1 MSNLKLEV
9 LLKAVDQATRPFK
22 AVQNASRALSGDI
35 RNSQN
40 SLKDLNAQ
48 AGKIDGFRKSSAQLA
63 VTGQKLKDAKA
74 EAAALAIQFKNT
86 ASPTRAQAQAME
98 SAKRTAA
105 QLQTQFNGLR
115 LSGC

>member
-1 MSNLKLEV
+1 MSNVKLEM
-9 LLKAVDQATRPFK
+9 LLKAGDLATRPFK
-22 AVQNASRALSGDI
+22 AVQNASMALSGDI

-40 SLKDLNAQ
+40 TLKDLNAQ

-86 ASPTRAQAQAME
+86 AKPFR
-98 SAKRTAA
+98 R
-105 QLQTQFNGLR
+105 
-115 LSGC
+115 

>member
-48 AGKIDGFRKSSAQLA
+48 AGRIEGFRKSSAQMA
-63 VTGQKLKDAKA
+63 VTAQKLKDAKA
-74 EAAALAIQFKNT
+74 EA
-86 ASPTRAQAQAME
+86 
-98 SAKRTAA
+98 
-105 QLQTQFNGLR
+105 
-115 LSGC
+115 

>member
-22 AVQNASRALSGDI
+22 AVQNASKALAGDI

-40 SLKDLNAQ
+40 TLKDLNAQ
-48 AGKIDGFRKSSAQLA
+48 AGKIDGFRKSSAQLG
-63 VTGQKLKDAKA
+63 VTSQKLKDAKA

-86 ASPTRAQAQAME
+86 ANPTRAQAQAM
-98 SAKRTAA
+98 
-105 QLQTQFNGLR
+105 
-115 LSGC
+115 